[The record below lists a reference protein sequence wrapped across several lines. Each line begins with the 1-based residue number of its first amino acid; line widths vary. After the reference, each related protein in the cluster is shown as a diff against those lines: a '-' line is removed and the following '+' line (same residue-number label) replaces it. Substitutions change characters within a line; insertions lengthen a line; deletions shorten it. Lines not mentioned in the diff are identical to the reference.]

1 VVSRG
6 PRDYIP
12 ALLEGAPRADIGHM
26 THDADRLARL
36 YEIAAFERPLTDV
49 ERLEAG
55 LAAHLDHDHV
65 IHLWERAAFE
75 RPLGEHELHEVAIDL
90 GTAA

>member
-1 VVSRG
+1 
-6 PRDYIP
+6 
-12 ALLEGAPRADIGHM
+12 M
-26 THDADRLARL
+26 TRDADRLIRL

-55 LAAHLDHDHV
+55 LAARLDDDHV

-75 RPLGEHELHEVAIDL
+75 RPLGENELFEVGFDL
-90 GTAA
+90 GSAA

>member
-6 PRDYIP
+6 RRDYIP
-12 ALLEGAPRADIGHM
+12 ALLEVTPCAD
-26 THDADRLARL
+26 TERVTPDAARLSRL

-90 GTAA
+90 ASAA